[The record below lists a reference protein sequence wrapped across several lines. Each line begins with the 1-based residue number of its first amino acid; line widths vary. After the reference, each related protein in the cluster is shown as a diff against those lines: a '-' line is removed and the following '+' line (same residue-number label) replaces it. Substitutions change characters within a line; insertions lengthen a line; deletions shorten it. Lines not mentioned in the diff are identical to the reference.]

1 MPSLQSVILGCADTK
16 ALVVD
21 ASHGNPSFFAPV
33 GRAFLGSTLLSMT
46 SWVTPP
52 THDTDGTTWLAGG
65 DEAGTVSIWDAA
77 EFVAHARECPGRADA
92 AALPAADHHL

>member
-1 MPSLQSVILGCADTK
+1 
-16 ALVVD
+16 
-21 ASHGNPSFFAPV
+21 
-33 GRAFLGSTLLSMT
+33 MT

-77 EFVAHARECPGRADA
+77 EFVAHARECFPVAPMPR
-92 AALPAADHHL
+92 ALPAADHHL